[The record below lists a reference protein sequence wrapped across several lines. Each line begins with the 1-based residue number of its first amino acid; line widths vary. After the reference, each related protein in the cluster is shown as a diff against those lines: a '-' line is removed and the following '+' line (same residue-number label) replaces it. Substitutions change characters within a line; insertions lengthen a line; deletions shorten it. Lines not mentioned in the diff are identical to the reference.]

1 MELRSAKVDRAA
13 ACSHFALLPGLMA
26 QTTSM
31 MHVKEKAWDLGKG
44 RLQEQQDPGAKDAEA
59 AR

>member
-1 MELRSAKVDRAA
+1 
-13 ACSHFALLPGLMA
+13 MA

-44 RLQEQQDPGAKDAEA
+44 RLQEQQDPGTKDAEA